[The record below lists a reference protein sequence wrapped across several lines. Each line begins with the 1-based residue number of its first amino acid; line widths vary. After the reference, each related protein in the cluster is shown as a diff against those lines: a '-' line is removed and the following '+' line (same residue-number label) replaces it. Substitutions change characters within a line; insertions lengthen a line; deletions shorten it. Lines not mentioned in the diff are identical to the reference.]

1 MCDNISI
8 DHRDRAT
15 IIGPELLNY
24 FNFLLELE
32 NLDEMIKQRITDIQ
46 SKVGRNYTVNKP
58 QISLSQFRSLVSIAD
73 KLLSEEQELKKD
85 DKCIRDYVIDIISD
99 SKDLI
104 KKAEE
109 MQQESMLDKSRG
121 NVKYIDE
128 F

>member
-1 MCDNISI
+1 MYDNISI

-24 FNFLLELE
+24 LNFLLELE
-32 NLDEMIKQRITDIQ
+32 NLDEMIKQRIVDIQ
-46 SKVGRNYTVNKP
+46 SKVSRNYTVNKP

-73 KLLSEEQELKKD
+73 KLLSEEQD
-85 DKCIRDYVIDIISD
+85 DKCTRDYLIDVIAD
-99 SKDLI
+99 SKELI
-104 KKAEE
+104 RKAEE